1 MVKIYFGCG
10 HDKRAGYINVDIRES
25 VNPDIV
31 WDMEITPYPFQSES
45 AEEILFKDSL
55 EHISWRKIPDVIAEC
70 RRILKKGGKLLIQAP
85 DMFEI
90 AKRIMFS
97 ITSDWRAISYLVYG
111 EQDYPENLHKSGFT
125 IPSITRLLEENGF
138 KVIRARRNGGT
149 NMIIEAVKK

>member
-10 HDKRAGYINVDIRES
+10 LDKRAGYINVDIRKD
-25 VNPDIV
+25 VNPDVV
-31 WDMEITPYPFQSES
+31 WNLEVTPYPFQTES

-70 RRILKKGGKLLIQAP
+70 RRILRKGGRLLIQAP
-85 DMFEI
+85 DMEEI
-90 AKRIMFS
+90 ARRVIFDMNN
-97 ITSDWRAISYLVYG
+97 DWKAISFWVYG

-138 KVIRARRNGGT
+138 KVVKAVRDGGT